1 MVHRLPRKKP
11 FLHRRLPTSQQQRP
25 IQRMISSW
33 VTMSPDRNRT
43 FSLRC
48 KDPLLPP
55 PVNIET
61 VINKLVNNRRQ
72 SFNLV

>member
-11 FLHRRLPTSQQQRP
+11 FLHPRLPTSQLQRP

-33 VTMSPDRNRT
+33 VIMSPDRNRT

-48 KDPLLPP
+48 KNPLLPP
-55 PVNIET
+55 PVNFESA
-61 VINKLVNNRRQ
+61 INKSVNVRRQ